1 MKNQEVN
8 LSEYISKLRG
18 NPNTKEIILP
28 LIQHIAYLEAE
39 LRTAKT
45 EITDLKYRMEYSL
58 EKEES
63 TTDKSPEKLTV
74 ARSNLY
80 RAVGELAFV
89 IAKSDNILRDSERQA
104 FYQVIR
110 KNFGVNSWVAEDRF
124 KLIEKTPTTDV
135 ESSYNQVIF
144 NIKRNRE
151 GLTPNLV
158 KRFVN
163 VIEKIAEVAGVHEKQ
178 AAYISRFKEDLLSIL
193 EN

>member
-1 MKNQEVN
+1 MENKEIN
-8 LSEYISKLRG
+8 LSKYISQLRE
-18 NPNTKEIILP
+18 NPDTKGIILP
-28 LIQHIAYLEAE
+28 LVEHIAYLEAE

-58 EKEES
+58 EKEDALKS
-63 TTDKSPEKLTV
+63 DKPEKLTV

-124 KLIEKTPTTDV
+124 NLIEKTPTTDV

-158 KRFVN
+158 KRFIM
-163 VIEKIAEVAGVHEKQ
+163 VIGEVAEVAGVHEKQ
-178 AAYISRFKEDLLSIL
+178 AEYINRFKEDLLKIL
-193 EN
+193 EA